1 MDNVDERTKLIFIVT
16 YRQVSIFF
24 WNKCT
29 KKIIVYVTNTLEI
42 KTF

>member
-24 WNKCT
+24 WKNVQ
-29 KKIIVYVTNTLEI
+29 KKLSFTLQ
-42 KTF
+42 TL